1 VTTTAAVNPRPARA
15 DRLLSLD
22 VFRGA
27 TMFFLIGESTRI
39 YDLLVDPALGSPV
52 LAAIGTQFHHHAW
65 HGLHLW
71 DLVQPFFMFIV
82 GVALPFSVAAR
93 EQRGDSRRTIAVHA
107 VQRAILLLLL
117 GWAVYC
123 IRPGYI
129 TFRFQNVLAQLS
141 VTYLI
146 AFLMMRRSARAQV
159 AFSVALLLGTEL
171 LFRLFPIAGFNQP
184 FVPDHNFGAW
194 FDLQLSGELSAGHWV
209 SFNAIPTAAHTMWG
223 VLAGQCL
230 MSDRR
235 PKEKIWV
242 LAGLGLLAVAAGY
255 ALDPLT
261 PIIKRISTSSFV
273 VLTGGWCLVALAFCY
288 WLVDVKGVRR
298 WAPFFSIVG
307 MNSLFIY
314 LFTESYG
321 TVWLASLVKPFTMAT
336 RGWIGKPSAEIFT
349 ALAAWALLWGMC
361 YWLYRRKIIIRI

>member
-1 VTTTAAVNPRPARA
+1 VTTTAATRPPSVGQ

-22 VFRGA
+22 VFRGV
-27 TMFFLIGESTRI
+27 TMFLLIGESTRI
-39 YDLLVDPALGSPV
+39 YELLVGPALQGTV
-52 LAAIGTQFHHHAW
+52 LASIGTQFHHHAW
-65 HGLHLW
+65 NGLRVW

-93 EQRGDSRRTIAVHA
+93 DRRGDSRATIAGHA
-107 VQRAILLLLL
+107 VQRALLLLLL
-117 GWAVYC
+117 GWALYC

-141 VTYLI
+141 VAYLI
-146 AFLMMRRSARAQV
+146 AFLMMRRPAWAQV
-159 AFSVALLLGTEL
+159 AVSFALLAGTEL
-171 LFRLFPIAGFNQP
+171 LYRLFPVAGFDQP

-194 FDLQLSGELSAGHWV
+194 FDLRLSGELSAGHWV

-230 MSDRR
+230 MSGRR
-235 PKEKIWV
+235 QNKKVWT
-242 LAGLGLLAVAAGY
+242 LAALGLLGIAAGY
-255 ALDPLT
+255 ALDPVT
-261 PIIKRISTSSFV
+261 PIIKRISTTSFV
-273 VLTGGWCLVALAFCY
+273 ILTGGWCLVALAFCY
-288 WLVDVKGVRR
+288 WLVDVRHVRR
-298 WAPFFSIVG
+298 WATGFVIVG
-307 MNSLFIY
+307 MNPLFIY

-336 RGWIGKPSAEIFT
+336 RGWIGQTSAEIVT
-349 ALAAWALLWGMC
+349 ALAAWALLCGMC

>member
-1 VTTTAAVNPRPARA
+1 MTTTITGSPVPVRA
-15 DRLLSLD
+15 DRLLALD

-39 YDLLVDPALGSPV
+39 YELLVGPTFQGTV
-52 LAAIGTQFHHHAW
+52 IEAIGAQFHHHAW
-65 HGLHLW
+65 NGMHLW

-93 EQRGDSRRTIAVHA
+93 ERHGDSRRAIALHA
-107 VQRAILLLLL
+107 VQRALLLLL
-117 GWAVYC
+117 FGWALYC

-129 TFRFQNVLAQLS
+129 TFRFQNVLAQLA

-146 AFLMMRRSARAQV
+146 AFLLMRRPFRTQV
-159 AFSVALLLGTEL
+159 AVGFTLLLATEL
-171 LFRLFPIAGFNQP
+171 IYRLFPVAGFNQP

-194 FDLQLSGELSAGHWV
+194 FDLRISGELSSGHWV
-209 SFNAIPTAAHTMWG
+209 SFNAIPTAAHTIWG
-223 VLAGQCL
+223 VLAGQRL
-230 MSDRR
+230 MSERR
-235 PKEKIWV
+235 PNENVWK
-242 LAGLGLLAVAAGY
+242 LAALGLLGIAAGY

-261 PIIKRISTSSFV
+261 PVIKRISTSSFV
-273 VLTGGWCLVALAFCY
+273 ILSGGWCLAALAFCY
-288 WLVDVKGVRR
+288 WLVDVKRVRR
-298 WAPFFSIVG
+298 CAPFFSIVG

-314 LFTESYG
+314 LFTESNG
-321 TVWLASLVKPFTMAT
+321 TPWLASLAKPFTMAG
-336 RGWIGKPSAEIFT
+336 RRWIGQVPAEIVT